1 MLRVAVLGANGFIG
15 TRTVE
20 MLHLGDLAEPRPVVR
35 NVARLARLSRFALD
49 CRIADGFDQ
58 SALQAAFHGC
68 HVVVHAIAGDPN
80 TIRGTLAPAYRA
92 AQEAGVQRFIY
103 LSTAAVHGQA
113 PEAGTAEKSPLNG
126 KQLLSYNNAK
136 VNAERMLQR
145 LRTRGHV
152 ELVVLRPGVVFGPRS
167 SWVTRFIE
175 ALLAGQGYMV
185 NDGRGVCNSA
195 YVDNV
200 VHAIYLAMTAC
211 DVDREAFLIGD
222 QERITWADFY
232 QPFAEALG
240 YDLSKVQRVSP
251 FSSGSDSKNRLET
264 IRAAHPVQ
272 SVLSF
277 LPGKAQ
283 SALSAIGRHLINPR
297 PVSLS
302 PWQVPH
308 ASMPQ
313 ATLEMSLLHQCSYKL
328 PFDKAGR
335 LLKYEPPVSFAEAC
349 RRTVSW
355 LAFAGYPV
363 KCAPDLLNGERFKDD
378 AAEKPGKHGVAQI
391 LRSQGEK
398 TFQSSLEP
406 PG

>member
-35 NVARLARLSRFALD
+35 NMARLARLSRFDLD

-80 TIRGTLAPAYRA
+80 TIGGTLAPTYRA

-103 LSTAAVHGQA
+103 LSTATVHGQA
-113 PEAGTAEKSPLNG
+113 PEAGTDEKRPLNG

-152 ELVVLRPGVVFGPRS
+152 ELVVLRPGIVFGPRS

-185 NDGRGVCNSA
+185 NDGLGVCNSA
-195 YVDNV
+195 YVDNL

-240 YDLSKVQRVSP
+240 YDLSKVHRVSP
-251 FSSGSDSKNRLET
+251 FASPSTLSERLKT
-264 IRAAHPVQ
+264 ICASRPVQ
-272 SVLSF
+272 SILSF
-277 LPGKAQ
+277 LPGKANL
-283 SALSAIGRHLINPR
+283 ALSAMGRQLMDPL
-297 PVSLS
+297 PAS
-302 PWQVPH
+302 PWK
-308 ASMPQ
+308 MPE
-313 ATLEMSLLHQCSYKL
+313 APMPRVTLEMSLLHQCSYKL
-328 PFDKAGR
+328 PFDKAR
-335 LLKYEPPVSFAEAC
+335 NLLGYEPRVSFAEAC
-349 RRTVSW
+349 RRTISW
-355 LAFAGYPV
+355 LGFVGYPV
-363 KCAPDLLNGERFKDD
+363 TNEFNKC
-378 AAEKPGKHGVAQI
+378 HGAHSVVPST
-391 LRSQGEK
+391 R
-398 TFQSSLEP
+398 
-406 PG
+406 